1 MKNYKIISNNEADT
15 IKIGDIIGKYLK
27 PGDILCLN
35 GDLGAGKTTLTKSIA
50 KALGIEEY
58 VTSPSFTI
66 VNEYDEGKCPL
77 YHFDVYRINDLEE
90 LYEIGYEEY
99 FFGEGICI
107 IEWANMIEEL
117 LPEEIIKLELLRT
130 NVEDVRE
137 LIVYDTK
144 RGKELIKGL
153 GEFETTSN

>member
-15 IKIGDIIGKYLK
+15 IKIGDIIGKHLK

-50 KALGIEEY
+50 KALGVEEY

-66 VNEYDEGKCPL
+66 VNEYHEGKCPL

-137 LIVYDTK
+137 LIVCDTK

>member
-1 MKNYKIISNNEADT
+1 MYKIISRNETETEA
-15 IKIGDIIGKYLK
+15 IGRFIGAFLK

-35 GDLGAGKTTLTKSIA
+35 GDLGAGKTTLTKSIG
-50 KALGIEEY
+50 KALEIQEY
-58 VTSPSFTI
+58 ITSPSFTI
-66 VNEYDEGKCPL
+66 VNEYHDGKYPL

-117 LPEEIIKLELLRT
+117 LPENVIQLELHRT
-130 NVEDVRE
+130 NEENLRE
-137 LIVYDTK
+137 VWIAPTT
-144 RGKELIKGL
+144 RGEALVKGL
-153 GEFETTSN
+153 KEYETVGN